1 MLLIFLERKVDI
13 SFLGKELDNKRS
25 EFDEK
30 AKMNQE
36 VLESEEEQLSKVKQ
50 RTDYL
55 LSYHRGLEA
64 QIDKLMKSF
73 NDGNPHH

>member
-1 MLLIFLERKVDI
+1 MLSSNFFIERKVNI
-13 SFLGKELDNKRS
+13 SFLVKELDNKRS

-30 AKMNQE
+30 AKANQE
-36 VLESEEEQLSKVKQ
+36 VFESEEEQLSKVKQ

-64 QIDKLMKSF
+64 QIDKLMKF
-73 NDGNPHH
+73 